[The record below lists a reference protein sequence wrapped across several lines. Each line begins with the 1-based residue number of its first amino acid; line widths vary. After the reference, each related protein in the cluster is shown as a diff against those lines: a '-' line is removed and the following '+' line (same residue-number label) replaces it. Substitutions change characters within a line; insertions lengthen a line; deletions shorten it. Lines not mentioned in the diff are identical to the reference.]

1 MYTNFISFRV
11 LTWGGA
17 FISPV
22 SSSNTGKIIMSRVKL
37 KIISFTLDTSSP
49 KHSNY
54 YTPPTDTAGL
64 ECELVSF
71 LMILSDYNQY
81 QFTPCPNTSVL
92 L

>member
-1 MYTNFISFRV
+1 MSFRV
-11 LTWGGA
+11 LTLGGGGA

-22 SSSNTGKIIMSRVKL
+22 SSSNTGKII
-37 KIISFTLDTSSP
+37 IIFSFTLDTSSP

>member
-1 MYTNFISFRV
+1 M
-11 LTWGGA
+11 GGGGCA

-22 SSSNTGKIIMSRVKL
+22 SSSNTGKIMSRVKL
-37 KIISFTLDTSSP
+37 IIFSFTLDTSSP

>member
-1 MYTNFISFRV
+1 MYTNFMSFRV
-11 LTWGGA
+11 LTWGGGA

-22 SSSNTGKIIMSRVKL
+22 SSSNTGKII
-37 KIISFTLDTSSP
+37 IIFSFTLDTSSP
-49 KHSNY
+49 KHSKY